1 MARALNQ
8 LSAVKVARIRD
19 KGLYLD
25 GGGLYLSVSRT
36 GSKSWIFRFRRRDMG
51 LGSYPAIS
59 LAGAR
64 EKAAK
69 AREMLAHGE
78 DPIEVRRGR
87 GAANKAMSFTEAAEI
102 FIKARE
108 KALAAVTARKWR
120 KRLDTHIPPAI
131 GRLPLAA
138 IEVRHVLEI
147 LEPIWWNRNPTAA
160 MVRNQIE
167 LILDWAK
174 AKELRKGENPARWRG
189 HLEHLLTKRKQV
201 HSTVHHPALPYIEIP
216 TFMTELRNDDSIGA
230 RALEF
235 QILTAV
241 RPGEALGARWSEIQ
255 GDVWTVP
262 AERTKKRK
270 THRIPLS
277 KAAMALLAGLP
288 RLSDCVFPGID
299 PKRPICITT
308 LRKPAKRLAC
318 DVTAHGFRSAFRDW
332 VAEATPFPAQLA
344 EMALAHIAGD
354 KTMQAYMRTDLF
366 EKRRDLMNA
375 WANFCEHGAREAE
388 IIPLFTKT

>member
-1 MARALNQ
+1 MARTLNR
-8 LSAVKVARIRD
+8 LSALEVRKLNKPGMHA
-19 KGLYLD
+19 D
-25 GGGLYLSVSRT
+25 GGGLYLNVSRT
-36 GSKSWIFRFRRRDMG
+36 GSKSWIFRYKRRDMG
-51 LGSYPAIS
+51 LGAYPAIS
-59 LAGAR
+59 VAVAR

-69 AREMLAHGE
+69 ARETLAHGE
-78 DPIEVRRGR
+78 DPIEVRRG
-87 GAANKAMSFTEAAEI
+87 GGSADKAMSFTEAAEI

-108 KALAAVTARKWR
+108 KALAAVTAGKWR
-120 KRLDTHIPPAI
+120 RRLDGHIPAAI
-131 GRLPLAA
+131 GRLPVAA
-138 IEVRHVLEI
+138 IEARHVLEI
-147 LEPIWWNRNPTAA
+147 LEPIWWDRNPTAA

-201 HSTVHHPALPYIEIP
+201 HSTVHHPAMPYTGIP
-216 TFMTELRNDDSIGA
+216 AFMAELRNDNSIGA

-255 GDVWTVP
+255 GDVWTIP
-262 AERTKKRK
+262 AGRMKKRK
-270 THRIPLS
+270 THRVPLS
-277 KAAMALLAGLP
+277 RAALTLLADLP
-288 RLSDCVFPGID
+288 RFSDYAFPGIG

-308 LRKPAKRLAC
+308 LRKPAKRLGG

-332 VAEATPFPAQLA
+332 VAEATPFPSQLA

-375 WANFCEHGAREAE
+375 WANFCEHGAREADV
-388 IIPLFTKT
+388 IPLITKT